1 MRVLGRLG
9 LVSAGL
15 GLMLAASMARAQ
27 GGCTF
32 TDEKTGKTVFWPD
45 CQPPN
50 EAKSAPAN
58 GAAAPAPGTNG
69 IPGNAAPATNPVAPA
84 PGSSPAK
91 SFPFPGE
98 TPAVAPGAPNAPAA
112 GQKAAGTAGAAD
124 KFPFPGEDSKGSAG
138 GNAPASSS
146 SGGPLQDAGSS
157 GSSSSDN
164 SGDDP
169 TAGPLGDTDPAAKA
183 AEARRAARKRK
194 GIDFHQSMDQRE
206 AEDLRVASFYQ
217 TNGNYRGAY
226 ERATDA
232 VSIADDDAEAHLAV
246 AEAARRLGKLDEA
259 EKEYKKCLSM
269 DPVPKVRKV
278 AEAALK
284 QMTAGSL

>member
-9 LVSAGL
+9 LVSVGL
-15 GLMLAASMARAQ
+15 GLMLAAHAARAQ

-45 CQPPN
+45 CQPPD
-50 EAKSAPAN
+50 EAKSA
-58 GAAAPAPGTNG
+58 AAKGDTTKPGT
-69 IPGNAAPATNPVAPA
+69 AAPATNPVAPA
-84 PGSSPAK
+84 PASSPAK
-91 SFPFPGE
+91 SFPFPGQ
-98 TPAVAPGAPNAPAA
+98 TPAVTPGAPGAAT
-112 GQKAAGTAGAAD
+112 GQKAAGSSGAAD
-124 KFPFPGEDSKGSAG
+124 KFPFPESDSGGSAKG
-138 GNAPASSS
+138 GGGGAPASSS

-169 TAGPLGDTDPAAKA
+169 TAGPLGDTDPAARA
-183 AEARRAARKRK
+183 AEARRAARKKK
-194 GIDFHQSMDQRE
+194 GIDFHQTMDQRE

-217 TNGNYRGAY
+217 TTGDYRGAY

-232 VSIADDDAEAHLAV
+232 VSLADDDAAAHLAV

-278 AEAALK
+278 AESALK